1 MTIAQHSHR
10 LLAIVL
16 FFTLLAILLLAVVW
30 FEGSQLFNVYWHTIH
45 GFAAEGRIAGF
56 YRRP

>member
-16 FFTLLAILLLAVVW
+16 FFTFLAILLLAVVW
-30 FEGSQLFNVYWHTIH
+30 FEGSQLFNIYWHTVH
-45 GFAAEGRIAGF
+45 SLAVGHLMDGLSRH
-56 YRRP
+56 P

>member
-16 FFTLLAILLLAVVW
+16 FFTFLAILLLAVVW
-30 FEGSQLFNVYWHTIH
+30 FEGSQLFNLYWHTVH
-45 GFAAEGRIAGF
+45 GLAAGGKIDGF
-56 YRRP
+56 NRRP

>member
-16 FFTLLAILLLAVVW
+16 FFTFLAILLLAVVW
-30 FEGSQLFNVYWHTIH
+30 FEGSQLFTVYWHAIH
-45 GFAAEGRIAGF
+45 MLAIGGTDIIS
-56 YRRP
+56 RRP